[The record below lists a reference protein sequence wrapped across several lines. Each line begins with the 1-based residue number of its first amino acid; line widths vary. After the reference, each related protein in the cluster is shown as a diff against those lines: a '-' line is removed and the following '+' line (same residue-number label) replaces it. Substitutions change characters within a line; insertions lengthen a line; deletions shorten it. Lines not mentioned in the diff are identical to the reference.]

1 MDKQYKCNNRSLLRI
16 FPYFVFYA
24 YFTISWFF
32 VSEILQIFHIIYFE
46 ILHDKFDIIHLFYLL
61 KYLLVQRF
69 PGGNFF
75 VKLLLDKTQLC

>member
-1 MDKQYKCNNRSLLRI
+1 MQQPEFIENLSLFCILCL
-16 FPYFVFYA
+16 FYHQLV
-24 YFTISWFF
+24 F